1 MYPNAQYLSVLEM
14 EGAALDYCVALAAKV
29 SVTLG
34 RHAGGVVVYAAHR
47 PGEVYAP
54 SADWALGGPLLQL
67 AGINV
72 SECNKTRWHAHS
84 IRVPATCFVGRT
96 PLEAAMR
103 CFVAMR
109 FGLRAPELPP
119 LFDSLAA

>member
-1 MYPNAQYLSVLEM
+1 MYDAQSLSVLDL
-14 EGAALDYCVALAAKV
+14 EGAALDYCVALAANV
-29 SVTLG
+29 DVVLG
-34 RHAGGVVVYAAHR
+34 QNTGGVVVYVAHR
-47 PGEVYAP
+47 PGLVYAP
-54 SADWALGGPLLQL
+54 SSDWALGGPLLQL

-84 IRVPATCFVGRT
+84 IRVPATCFAGRT

-109 FGLRAPELPP
+109 FGLQAPDLPT
-119 LFDSLAA
+119 LFDTRAA